1 MSSMEEL
8 IQRIEKCN
16 ICNAKFKGLVI
27 TESKPY
33 LEFNVYEKWIP
44 EQNIKCLFI
53 GESPPRRD
61 TFFYDYQKENTLRR
75 NMFSLLEISNY
86 YYEGLCEFKRRGFL
100 LTDAVKCRVNKEGR
114 SIPKRVIENCSKIFE
129 YEIKLLSEI
138 KNVKKIVILG
148 STALK
153 ALTMIGFHELN
164 GYSVEKDCGKTLKSN
179 NFEIFLCTLPF
190 ARTKNYWNTTKA
202 KEKLKSFIEKEL

>member
-1 MSSMEEL
+1 MEEL

-33 LEFNVYEKWIP
+33 LEFKVYEEWIP

-53 GESPPRRD
+53 GESPPGKDR
-61 TFFYDYQKENTLRR
+61 FFYNPQKEDPLRT
-75 NMFSLLEISNY
+75 NLFNILQINKNG
-86 YYEGLCEFKRRGFL
+86 YEGLCEFKRRGLL
-100 LTDAVKCRVNKEGR
+100 LTDAVKCRVNKKGR
-114 SIPKRVIENCSKIFE
+114 SIPKKVIENCSKIFE

-153 ALTMIGFHELN
+153 ALTMISFHELN
-164 GYSVEKDCGKTLKSN
+164 GYSVKEDCGKTLKSN

-190 ARTKNYWNTTKA
+190 ARTKNCWNTTKA
-202 KEKLKSFIEKEL
+202 KEKLKSFIEGKL